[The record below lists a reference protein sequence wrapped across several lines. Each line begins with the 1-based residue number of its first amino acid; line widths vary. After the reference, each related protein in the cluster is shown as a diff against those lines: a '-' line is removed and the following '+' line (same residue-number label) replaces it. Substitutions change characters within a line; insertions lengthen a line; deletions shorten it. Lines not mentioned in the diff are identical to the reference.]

1 MEKNVYPIVYSNKMK
16 NVIDDV
22 GFTGKFT
29 YLENIND
36 FSPEDVLLNKN
47 VKIKYSKIV
56 PINDIPTFL
65 YCFFIFNHLYFLSY
79 IASK

>member
-47 VKIKYSKIV
+47 VKIDVAFWRDKASEQFIKL
-56 PINDIPTFL
+56 DKFL
-65 YCFFIFNHLYFLSY
+65 EDHHE
-79 IASK
+79 